1 MWWSHSHIR
10 KRASMAAMEVPL
22 ESERDD
28 YITHD
33 YDMGDLER
41 ESTMD
46 ENAAVEGPSTKT
58 STFSCCPTVQLCLI
72 YVDGKDVI
80 FFDLL
85 PPASFDSAF
94 NGIVIL
100 PPIQQLVSDHRFN
113 GVLNGLHVQV
123 RGRKH
128 GCVAIYA
135 ATDNKPSKVR
145 WQKLRFSGRVVE
157 SVRAIFNSVFWDA
170 GGSVSALH
178 RHGTTI
184 YPFLELAMVPRV
196 TSGLQQKL
204 QQFPVPQ
211 RRRCFNDKAISKT
224 FETPH
229 LVQHMGWLW
238 VRLVY
243 IQQLK
248 AIFLHMPDIIAN
260 EHSFNPEAGVYQ
272 CCRHRRVLGF
282 RGAKGRFN
290 QYEIGNLAGV
300 NCIMLC
306 TVLWSPDEVSYS
318 LGSDAYP
325 HRLRLSNIYPCPFR
339 RLMVHWKISTVVTL
353 MVLAIGHRQN
363 RTHHL
368 PKPQG
373 GHNNTGITKRAR
385 Q

>member
-145 WQKLRFSGRVVE
+145 WQKLRFSGRVAE

-178 RHGTTI
+178 RHGFARHDESGQTVFAALLKLTVQNNYIPISGTRDGAQGHFRAAAKTTTI
-184 YPFLELAMVPRV
+184 SCPPETTM
-196 TSGLQQKL
+196 LQRQGH
-204 QQFPVPQ
+204 
-211 RRRCFNDKAISKT
+211 
-224 FETPH
+224 FED
-229 LVQHMGWLW
+229 L
-238 VRLVY
+238 
-243 IQQLK
+243 
-248 AIFLHMPDIIAN
+248 
-260 EHSFNPEAGVYQ
+260 
-272 CCRHRRVLGF
+272 
-282 RGAKGRFN
+282 
-290 QYEIGNLAGV
+290 
-300 NCIMLC
+300 
-306 TVLWSPDEVSYS
+306 
-318 LGSDAYP
+318 
-325 HRLRLSNIYPCPFR
+325 
-339 RLMVHWKISTVVTL
+339 
-353 MVLAIGHRQN
+353 
-363 RTHHL
+363 
-368 PKPQG
+368 
-373 GHNNTGITKRAR
+373 
-385 Q
+385 

>member
-80 FFDLL
+80 FFD
-85 PPASFDSAF
+85 
-94 NGIVIL
+94 
-100 PPIQQLVSDHRFN
+100 HRFN

-178 RHGTTI
+178 RHGFARHDESGQTVFAALLKLTVQNNYIPISGTRDGAQGHFRAAAKTTTI
-184 YPFLELAMVPRV
+184 SCPPETTM
-196 TSGLQQKL
+196 LQRQGH
-204 QQFPVPQ
+204 
-211 RRRCFNDKAISKT
+211 
-224 FETPH
+224 FED
-229 LVQHMGWLW
+229 L
-238 VRLVY
+238 
-243 IQQLK
+243 
-248 AIFLHMPDIIAN
+248 
-260 EHSFNPEAGVYQ
+260 
-272 CCRHRRVLGF
+272 
-282 RGAKGRFN
+282 
-290 QYEIGNLAGV
+290 
-300 NCIMLC
+300 
-306 TVLWSPDEVSYS
+306 
-318 LGSDAYP
+318 
-325 HRLRLSNIYPCPFR
+325 
-339 RLMVHWKISTVVTL
+339 
-353 MVLAIGHRQN
+353 
-363 RTHHL
+363 
-368 PKPQG
+368 
-373 GHNNTGITKRAR
+373 
-385 Q
+385 